1 MLLRTLWIPNK
12 EENKMIGDPWN
23 GDPTGTAYQ
32 LFMLSGNPGYYML
45 YSSLKSVEEEEEER
59 ERR

>member
-1 MLLRTLWIPNK
+1 
-12 EENKMIGDPWN
+12 MIGDPWN

-45 YSSLKSVEEEEEER
+45 YSSLKSVEEEEAEREAR